1 MDDVDDDGDFT
12 EPERLSDLL
21 RELESVAILVERWI
35 VIQHARF
42 DYSIGGSGPH
52 HAAQVLLNRDTREFL
67 VRAWGKT
74 LSRGRLVGAADL
86 AEVCRKT
93 LGGGTLCCPGN
104 LAGGGPGGFAP
115 VSHPFRRW
123 VSKDCQVLHD
133 EGGSGACDQSSRVKV
148 CAHCSAFKEDEM
160 LEEVALVKRESVGD
174 KLEIGFAPDDESDL
188 DETGEP
194 DLMNP
199 EVIEDVISRPEKR
212 RRKRRTK
219 VAKLKDG
226 ERAEK
231 QKKADKKTTK
241 CEMCGEQISSSG
253 MRMHLVT
260 VHLWGVF
267 ACHLCNYV
275 LFHPDELCAHLR
287 EAHDGDLRTAV
298 TCPSCKRAVPLEGR
312 ADALAAHYGECSV
325 ATGGTIKLTRDRPQQ
340 EPMPFLEKFRVRT
353 GVFKGNQVHISTL
366 VIGYCDYH
374 PVTNIGYYDYFP
386 CSQFQISFLKCY
398 IALCGLLPCDYF
410 FVLSRG
416 SHNIRL
422 AV

>member
-1 MDDVDDDGDFT
+1 M
-12 EPERLSDLL
+12 S
-21 RELESVAILVERWI
+21 
-35 VIQHARF
+35 
-42 DYSIGGSGPH
+42 
-52 HAAQVLLNRDTREFL
+52 
-67 VRAWGKT
+67 
-74 LSRGRLVGAADL
+74 
-86 AEVCRKT
+86 
-93 LGGGTLCCPGN
+93 
-104 LAGGGPGGFAP
+104 
-115 VSHPFRRW
+115 
-123 VSKDCQVLHD
+123 
-133 EGGSGACDQSSRVKV
+133 
-148 CAHCSAFKEDEM
+148 
-160 LEEVALVKRESVGD
+160 
-174 KLEIGFAPDDESDL
+174 
-188 DETGEP
+188 
-194 DLMNP
+194 
-199 EVIEDVISRPEKR
+199 
-212 RRKRRTK
+212 
-219 VAKLKDG
+219 
-226 ERAEK
+226 
-231 QKKADKKTTK
+231 K
-241 CEMCGEQISSSG
+241 CEICGELISCSG

-260 VHLWGVF
+260 SHLWGVF